1 MKKTLIIALIAIFTA
16 GPVLADG
23 TYRSKPKVKSD
34 SDTTCVAC
42 GIGHG
47 LAWIIK
53 LPFRVVTA
61 TTVGLYELVT
71 DQDFSGFEEG
81 YYLI

>member
-1 MKKTLIIALIAIFTA
+1 MKKAILLTLIAIFTA

-23 TYRSKPKVKSD
+23 KCKYKSEPN
-34 SDTTCVAC
+34 SHGTCVPC
-42 GIGHG
+42 KVGTG
-47 LAWIIK
+47 LVWLVK

-71 DQDFSGFEEG
+71 DQDLSGFEEG
-81 YYLI
+81 YNLI

>member
-1 MKKTLIIALIAIFTA
+1 MKKALIIVLIAIFTA

-23 TYRSKPKVKSD
+23 AYRSKPSSE
-34 SDTTCVAC
+34 SDTKCVAC

-53 LPFRVVTA
+53 LPFRLVTA

-71 DQDFSGFEEG
+71 DQDLEGFEDG